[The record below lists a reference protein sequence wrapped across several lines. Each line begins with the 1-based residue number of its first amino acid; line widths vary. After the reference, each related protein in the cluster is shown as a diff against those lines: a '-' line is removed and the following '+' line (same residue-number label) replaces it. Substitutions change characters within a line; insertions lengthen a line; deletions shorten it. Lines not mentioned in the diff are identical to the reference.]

1 MKKAR
6 DIFGSLFGRI
16 FIPVLLG
23 LVFISVTVSFTV
35 LYMSRQVF
43 TDTYGAS
50 QEKVFSRIEK
60 ELDDFHDDLQDMM
73 TAIDSSWAFR
83 LFLDSKEEMDNM
95 DRFRNIYQMEA
106 DLEAAKSSDME
117 SMNILVLGLNDR
129 HYLSRTETISM
140 TDDAI
145 WESAP
150 VRLAVDEPDVMHYQV
165 SHGGYTA
172 TAKGRDVII
181 ISKALYYQETGEI
194 YAVVLITLTQDD
206 MRRFYD
212 YFITDYSSFYMT
224 DKEGMVLCSDDRA
237 AVGGKNEASWMSYI
251 SDREGDRFI
260 TEDGTNLTVLRRE
273 LTYQDCMIYGIIDN
287 DKALGGL
294 YNMPLLIFIC
304 VLISAIVLVL
314 VLFLTSRAMLPLA
327 RLAGKMTKVQEGD
340 FMEYMPVEGTSEVRN
355 LAVTYNYMLDDIK
368 SYIDELMNTQ
378 QEKRTAEIKA
388 LQMQI
393 NPHYI
398 YNTLASIKWMVYAG
412 DREKTIKMI
421 DAFISLLRN
430 TISNADEFITVKQE
444 VENLN
449 NYTLINQMRY
459 GDTVRVAFH
468 VEDECMDC
476 LMPKMILQPFVENA
490 FFHAFP
496 SGRKG
501 NINIYMEKT
510 GENLAVSIADDGVGM
525 KQDRADMELNRD
537 TKKEHFS
544 GIGMHNV
551 RDRLSLLYGD
561 EAEVL
566 ISSVENKGTTV
577 SIRLPAMSSE
587 HSDDNNA
594 GTDGTEEGRNG
605 L

>member
-6 DIFGSLFGRI
+6 EIFGSLFARI
-16 FIPVLLG
+16 FISVLLG
-23 LVFISVTVSFTV
+23 LVLISMAVSFTV

-83 LFLDSKEEMDNM
+83 LFLDSGEEMDNM
-95 DRFRNIYQMEA
+95 ERFRNIYQMEA

-117 SMNILVLGLNDR
+117 NMNILVLGANGR

-150 VRLAVDEPDVMHYQV
+150 VRAAVDLPEVLHYQI

-172 TAKGRDVII
+172 TAKGRDVVI

-194 YAVVLITLTQDD
+194 YAVVLVTLTQDD

-224 DKEGMVLCSDDRA
+224 DNNGMVLCSDDRGT
-237 AVGGKNEASWMSYI
+237 VGGKLNVPWQSYI
-251 SDREGDRFI
+251 SDRDGERFI
-260 TEDGTNLTVLRRE
+260 TGDGTNLTILRRE
-273 LTYQDCMIYGIIDN
+273 LTYQDCTIYGVIDN
-287 DKALGGL
+287 DKALGRL
-294 YNMPLLIFIC
+294 YNMPLLILIC
-304 VLISAIVLVL
+304 VLISAIVLIL
-314 VLFLTSRAMLPLA
+314 VLFFTSRSMLPLS

-340 FMEYMPVEGTSEVRN
+340 FMEHMPVEGTSEVRN

-378 QEKRTAEIKA
+378 QEKRAAEIKA

-430 TISNADEFITVKQE
+430 TISNADEFITTRQE
-444 VENLN
+444 VENLD
-449 NYTLINQMRY
+449 NYALINQMRY

-468 VEDECMDC
+468 VSDNCMDC
-476 LMPKMILQPFVENA
+476 LLPKMILQPFIENA

-501 NINIYMEKT
+501 NIDIFMEESE
-510 GENLAVSIADDGVGM
+510 GNLQIRIADDGIGM
-525 KQDRADMELNRD
+525 EQDRADMELNRD

-551 RDRLSLLYGD
+551 RDRLLLLYGD

-577 SIRLPAMSSE
+577 SIRLPAVRE
-587 HSDDNNA
+587 GQSDDVKTEA
-594 GTDGTEEGRNG
+594 GGGK